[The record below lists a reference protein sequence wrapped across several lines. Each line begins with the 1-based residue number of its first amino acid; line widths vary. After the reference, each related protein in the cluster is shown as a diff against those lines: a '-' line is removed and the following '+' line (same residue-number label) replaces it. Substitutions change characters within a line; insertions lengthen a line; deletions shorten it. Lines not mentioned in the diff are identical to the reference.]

1 MLERLAPRRGSTRP
15 AKRVGRGP
23 GSGTGKTS
31 GRGMKGQGKRSA
43 GRETPFGFEGGQMPL
58 ARRLPKRGFFNPHSV
73 TYQIVNV
80 ASLSVFKA
88 GSTVDTEAL
97 LAQGLI
103 RRNGGGVQNIAR
115 ITELRNRILFT
126 FGMLAVY
133 RLGAFVV
140 TPGINA
146 EVIRDFFQQMQGTM
160 FGLFSMFT
168 GGALEQLSI
177 FSLGIM
183 PYISA
188 SIIFQLLTIV
198 IPHLDALKKEGEQ
211 GRKKINQYTRYATVG
226 LAMFQGILI
235 AVALEK
241 GQFGEGAVAFP
252 GWGFRLMCMITLT
265 TGTAFI
271 MWLGEQIT
279 ERGIGNGISLI
290 IFAGIIINIPSG
302 IGQLVQLIRTDQFSI
317 LQTLTFAAIGVSVI
331 AFVVVVER
339 GQRRIPIQHARR
351 VVGKRVQQG
360 GMSYF
365 PLRVNTAGVIPAI
378 FASSLLL
385 FPFTIGQ
392 FTDSPAVQRFIDTF
406 MNPSSLVYESIYI
419 GLIIFF
425 CYFYTAIMINPD
437 DVAENIK
444 KSGAYVPGIR
454 PGKNTAD
461 YIDRVLTRVTL
472 IGAIYMSAVCVLP
485 TVLALNM
492 NVPFYF
498 GGTALLIVVGVGLDT
513 IGQIEAHLVSR
524 QYEGFVRGTRI
535 RGRLGQ

>member
-1 MLERLAPRRGSTRP
+1 M
-15 AKRVGRGP
+15 
-23 GSGTGKTS
+23 
-31 GRGMKGQGKRSA
+31 
-43 GRETPFGFEGGQMPL
+43 
-58 ARRLPKRGFFNPHSV
+58 
-73 TYQIVNV
+73 I
-80 ASLSVFKA
+80 
-88 GSTVDTEAL
+88 
-97 LAQGLI
+97 
-103 RRNGGGVQNIAR
+103 GGVQNIAR

-126 FGMLAVY
+126 FGMLAIY

-146 EVIRDFFQQMQGTM
+146 GVIRSFFQQMQGTM
-160 FGLFSMFT
+160 FGLFSMFS

-188 SIIFQLLTIV
+188 SIIFQLLTVV
-198 IPHLDALKKEGEQ
+198 IPHLETLKKEGEQ
-211 GRKKINQYTRYATVG
+211 GRKKINQYTRYATIG
-226 LAMFQGILI
+226 LALFQSMLI
-235 AVALEK
+235 AVALEN
-241 GQFGEGAVAFP
+241 GQFGQGAVAFP

-302 IGQLVQLIRTDQFSI
+302 IGRLIQLIQTDQFSI
-317 LQTLTFAAIGVSVI
+317 LQALTFAVIGVAVI
-331 AFVVVVER
+331 GFVVVVER

-392 FTDSPAVQRFIDTF
+392 FTDSPGVQRFIDTYL
-406 MNPSSLVYESIYI
+406 NPASMVYQAVYI
-419 GLIIFF
+419 GLIVFF

-461 YIDRVLTRVTL
+461 YINRVLTRITL
-472 IGAIYMSAVCVLP
+472 VGAIYMSAVCVLP
-485 TVLALNM
+485 TILAVEM
-492 NVPFYF
+492 NIPFYF
-498 GGTALLIVVGVGLDT
+498 GGTALLICVGVGLDT

>member
-1 MLERLAPRRGSTRP
+1 M
-15 AKRVGRGP
+15 
-23 GSGTGKTS
+23 
-31 GRGMKGQGKRSA
+31 
-43 GRETPFGFEGGQMPL
+43 
-58 ARRLPKRGFFNPHSV
+58 
-73 TYQIVNV
+73 I
-80 ASLSVFKA
+80 
-88 GSTVDTEAL
+88 
-97 LAQGLI
+97 
-103 RRNGGGVQNIAR
+103 GGVQNIAR

-133 RLGAFVV
+133 RLGAFVI

-146 EVIRDFFQQMQGTM
+146 DVIRGFFEQMQGTM
-160 FGLFSMFT
+160 FGLFSMFS

-188 SIIFQLLTIV
+188 SIIFQLLTVV
-198 IPHLDALKKEGEQ
+198 IPHLETLKKEGEQ
-211 GRKKINQYTRYATVG
+211 GRKKINQYTRYATIG
-226 LAMFQGILI
+226 LALFQGMLI
-235 AVALEK
+235 AVALEN
-241 GQFGEGAVAFP
+241 GQFGQGAVAFP

-290 IFAGIIINIPSG
+290 IFAGIVINIPSG
-302 IGQLVQLIRTDQFSI
+302 IGRLIQLIRTDQFSI
-317 LQTLTFAAIGVSVI
+317 LQALTFGIIGVAVI
-331 AFVVVVER
+331 GFVVVVER

-392 FTDSPAVQRFIDTF
+392 FTDSPAVQSFIDTYL
-406 MNPSSLVYESIYI
+406 NPASMVYQVVYISLIV
-419 GLIIFF
+419 FF

-461 YIDRVLTRVTL
+461 YINRVLTRITL
-472 IGAIYMSAVCVLP
+472 VGAIYMSAVCVLP
-485 TVLALNM
+485 TLLAVKM
-492 NVPFYF
+492 NIPFYF
-498 GGTALLIVVGVGLDT
+498 GGTALLICVGVGLDT

>member
-1 MLERLAPRRGSTRP
+1 M
-15 AKRVGRGP
+15 
-23 GSGTGKTS
+23 
-31 GRGMKGQGKRSA
+31 
-43 GRETPFGFEGGQMPL
+43 
-58 ARRLPKRGFFNPHSV
+58 
-73 TYQIVNV
+73 I
-80 ASLSVFKA
+80 
-88 GSTVDTEAL
+88 
-97 LAQGLI
+97 
-103 RRNGGGVQNIAR
+103 GGVQNIAR

-146 EVIRDFFQQMQGTM
+146 DVIRSFFEQMQGTM
-160 FGLFSMFT
+160 FGLFSMFS

-188 SIIFQLLTIV
+188 SIIFQLLTVV
-198 IPHLDALKKEGEQ
+198 IPHLETLKKEGEQ
-211 GRKKINQYTRYATVG
+211 GRKKINQYTRYATIG
-226 LAMFQGILI
+226 LAMFQSMLI
-235 AVALEK
+235 AVALEN
-241 GQFGEGAVAFP
+241 GQFGQGAVAFP

-302 IGQLVQLIRTDQFSI
+302 IGRLVQLVQTDQFSI
-317 LQTLTFAAIGVSVI
+317 LQTLTFAVIGIGVI
-331 AFVVVVER
+331 GFVVVVER

-392 FTDSPAVQRFIDTF
+392 FTDSPAVQRFIDTYL
-406 MNPSSLVYESIYI
+406 NPAAVGYNVVYI

-461 YIDRVLTRVTL
+461 YINRVLTRVTL
-472 IGAIYMSAVCVLP
+472 VGAIYMSAVCVLP
-485 TVLALNM
+485 TLLAVKM
-492 NVPFYF
+492 NIPFYF
-498 GGTALLIVVGVGLDT
+498 GGTALLICVGVGLDT